1 MTIVTERDYR
11 PIVDEGDPDD
21 YRPNSSIAMVLDPTQ
36 ADGKYVNGLMVLFE
50 RMAPGDRIPLH
61 VHTIEELIII
71 DEGMAEVTLNQER
84 RTVGPGA
91 VVFIPAGV
99 PHGTRNLGAE
109 VLQMHA
115 VFPSHLLPIQ
125 YLERNPAPG
134 TDGNAP
140 QPPITYDMR
149 AWIEG
154 TFAEMIRPA

>member
-1 MTIVTERDYR
+1 MAIVTERNYR

-21 YRPNSSIAMVLDPTQ
+21 YRPNSSIAMVLDP
-36 ADGKYVNGLMVLFE
+36 DGDGAYVNGLMVLFE
-50 RMAPGDRIPLH
+50 RMAPGDCIPLH

-71 DEGMAEVTLNQER
+71 DAGIAEVTLGPEQ
-84 RTVGPGA
+84 RTVGAGA

-109 VLQMHA
+109 VLQMHT

-134 TDGNAP
+134 TEGNAP
-140 QPPITYDMR
+140 QPPITYEMR
-149 AWIEG
+149 AWVEG
-154 TFAEMIRPA
+154 KFAEMIHPA